1 MAGHEYY
8 DALGVQRGASGDEIK
23 KAYRELA
30 LKYHPDR
37 NQEPGAEARFKE
49 ISEAYAVLGDADKRQ
64 QYDRFGSQGFHQ
76 RYSQEDIFR
85 GFDIGSIFEEMGIG
99 GAGGFGGNDVFSSLF
114 GGGRQRG
121 RGAAG
126 GPFGGAHA
134 RPREQVHDLTI
145 GFEEALTGSKRTV
158 RLRVGDEN
166 FSLNV
171 SVPAGVEEGQKL
183 RIPAKDGRPDLYFRI
198 QISPHPVFRRKGRN
212 LHVDKEIGLGKAVLG
227 GFVDV
232 ETLEGPKRMKIP
244 PGTKDGSQLRMRDL
258 GVKASRGKEAGHL
271 YVTLRLTVPE
281 LSELSEEEQA
291 SFASLKE
298 RDL

>member
-30 LKYHPDR
+30 LQFHPDR

-49 ISEAYAVLGDADKRQ
+49 ISEAYAVLGDAEKRQ

-85 GFDIGSIFEEMGIG
+85 GFDVGSIFEEMGIG
-99 GAGGFGGNDVFSSLF
+99 GGGRGGNDIFSSLF

-121 RGAAG
+121 RASG
-126 GPFGGAHA
+126 GG
-134 RPREQVHDLTI
+134 RPREQVHELTI

-158 RLRVGDEN
+158 RLRMGEEDL
-166 FSLNV
+166 SLNV
-171 SVPAGVEEGQKL
+171 SVPAGVEAGQKL
-183 RIPAKDGRPDLYFRI
+183 RIPARDGRPELFFRI

-212 LHVDKEIGLGKAVLG
+212 LHVDKEIGLGEAVLG
-227 GFVDV
+227 GFIDV
-232 ETLEGPKRMKIP
+232 ETLDGPKRMKIP

-258 GVKASRGKEAGHL
+258 GVKASQGKEAGHL
-271 YVTLRLTVPE
+271 YVTLRLNVPDMGE
-281 LSELSEEEQA
+281 LTEEEQA

-298 RDL
+298 RGL